1 MTQQIKQVE
10 GHPNYWVSTDGNV
23 YSKHGDDYYRLQKD
37 IVGNGHARV
46 TLDGRKYYVSSLVMA
61 AFEPCEDLTKKIFHI
76 EDRSDDSLSNLIWLT
91 KSEIQRYS
99 PYTSEYRK
107 QLLAQ

>member
-1 MTQQIKQVE
+1 M
-10 GHPNYWVSTDGNV
+10 GHPNYYVSTDGNV
-23 YSKHGDDYYRLQKD
+23 YSRRNDDFHRLQKD

-46 TLDGRKYYVSSLVMA
+46 TLDGRKYYVSSLVMST
-61 AFEPCEDLTKKIFHI
+61 FEPCEDLDKQIFHI
-76 EDRSDDSLSNLIWLT
+76 EEKTDDSLNNLIWLT

-107 QLLAQ
+107 ELLSR